1 MHRSKSSAIALGG
14 LFVALTLIVLYSAT
28 FLKFNTLF
36 LLGLT
41 AAIIPLTVL
50 TTDVKN
56 AILVYLASL
65 LLSYFILPDKG
76 LWLLYAIIFGPYG
89 IAKYYIESMRN
100 IPLEIAL
107 KLLCY
112 NCSTVLFFF
121 IYKLLFSLDLP
132 VTYSIILIVIVGN
145 IAFFI
150 FDYVLTVFIQ
160 SMSNRRFK

>member
-1 MHRSKSSAIALGG
+1 MHKSKSSNIALGG
-14 LFVALTLIVLYSAT
+14 LFVALTLVVLYSAT

-41 AAIIPLTVL
+41 AAIIPLTVI

-65 LLSYFILPDKG
+65 MLSYLILPDKSI
-76 LWLLYAIIFGPYG
+76 WLLYVIIFGPYG

-100 IPLEIAL
+100 TPLEIGL
-107 KLLCY
+107 KLLYY
-112 NCSTVLFFF
+112 NCSTILFFF
-121 IYKLLFSLDLP
+121 IYKLLFAPDLP
-132 VTYSIILIVIVGN
+132 VTYSIILVIIVGN

-160 SMSNRRFK
+160 SIANRRFK